1 MNAKV
6 TMVTAMNG
14 TENGSRLVQFGT
26 FEVDLRAGELRREGR
41 KIKVQEQPFQLLTL
55 LLERPGDVVSRDEL
69 RTRLWPADT
78 FVDFDHGLN
87 AAIRRLRDA
96 LGDSAE
102 NPRFVE
108 TVARRGYR
116 FIAPVSGAQV
126 VTALNGN
133 GTAAVQ
139 AQPGARWKRGH
150 IGRLGWIVAGGMA
163 LVALGIVLGVLLTP
177 KPPQVQ
183 MTERK
188 LTANPSEDEVT
199 AGAISPDG
207 KYLAFA
213 DMTGFYLRVI
223 ASGETHAI
231 PALKDFKVRNLSW
244 FPDSS
249 HLVIAGRTAP
259 ALQNSLWDVSL
270 LGGTP
275 RKLVDDGT
283 EPAISPDGSHIAFL
297 RGAPKNH
304 KMDCGCRE
312 LWLMQSDGQNPR
324 AEVTD
329 PDAVIGQITWSPDG
343 RHLAYPRGV
352 FRGYERSAWLEVHH
366 LNTGKSETIL
376 SNPRLGGVLAWT
388 RQGRLIYSLVE
399 LPPNTSESNL
409 WSARIDRDG
418 RIIGA
423 AERVSSDSGFNGDIS
438 ISSDGKR
445 LATVKGSSQPDVFI
459 TDIEGRGTELSAP
472 KLLTLDERQ
481 DYPYAWTPDSKAV
494 IFSSDRDGVFHIFKQ
509 QVDKPTPDLLVGGDQ
524 PLTISR
530 LSPDGKWL
538 IYVSQARLEEQSNKV
553 RLMRVPL
560 AGGPPQMLL
569 EAPAINNQQCSR
581 LPATVC
587 LYSQVGEHEMSFF
600 KFDPETGKSQPMPQL
615 KLAGEDYW
623 DFNWTLSPD
632 GRTLATAGGD
642 AAGSMR
648 ALRVV
653 PLDGRPARELKLNG
667 WTAINNMDWAAD
679 AKSIWVNAT
688 SSAGVRTFVN
698 VDLQGRVRPVLEDKR
713 MVLGWAIPSPDGRHL
728 AIWKASGSSNVWM
741 LENF

>member
-6 TMVTAMNG
+6 TMMTDGNG
-14 TENGSRLVQFGT
+14 SENGSRLVQFGI
-26 FEVDLRAGELRREGR
+26 FELDLRAGELRRDGR
-41 KIKVQEQPFQLLTL
+41 KVKVQEQPFQLLTV

-96 LGDSAE
+96 LNDSAE

-116 FIAPVSGAQV
+116 FIAPVSV
-126 VTALNGN
+126 PTITRVHGN
-133 GTAAVQ
+133 RAVQ
-139 AQPGARWKRGH
+139 AQVATTSKRFH
-150 IGRLGWIVAGGMA
+150 IGRLGWITAASIA
-163 LVALGIVLGVLLTP
+163 LVALGIVLGVLLTK
-177 KPPQVQ
+177 KPPEFQ

-223 ASGETHAI
+223 ASGETHAM
-231 PALKDFKVRNLSW
+231 PALKDFKVRSLSW
-244 FPDSS
+244 FPDAS
-249 HLVIAGRTAP
+249 HLVMDARDSA
-259 ALQNSLWDVSL
+259 ALQDSLWDVSL

-275 RKLVDDGT
+275 RKLIDDGT
-283 EPAISPDGSHIAFL
+283 EPAVSPDVSRIAFL

-312 LWLMQSDGQNPR
+312 LWVMQSDGQNPR

-329 PDAVIGQITWSPDG
+329 PDAVIGQITWSADG
-343 RHLAYPRGV
+343 RHVAYPRGV
-352 FRGYERSAWLEVHH
+352 FRGYERSAWLEVHD
-366 LNTGKSETIL
+366 LTTGKSETII

-399 LPPNTSESNL
+399 LPPNTNESNL
-409 WSARIDRDG
+409 WSARIDNDG
-418 RIIGA
+418 HITGA
-423 AERVSSDSGFNGDIS
+423 PQRVSSDSGFNGDLS

-459 TDIEGRGTELSAP
+459 TDIEARGTELSSP

-509 QVDKPTPDLLVGGDQ
+509 QIDKPTPDLVMGGDQ

-530 LSPDGKWL
+530 LSPDGKWV
-538 IYVSQARLEEQSNKV
+538 IYISQARLEEQSTKV
-553 RLMRVPL
+553 RLMRMPL
-560 AGGPPQMLL
+560 AGGPPQLLL

-581 LPATVC
+581 LPVTVC

-600 KFDPETGKSQPMPQL
+600 KFDPDSGKSEPMPQL
-615 KLAGEDYW
+615 KLAGEDYY

-642 AAGSMR
+642 ALGSTR
-648 ALRVV
+648 ALRLV

-667 WTAINNMDWAAD
+667 WTSINNMDWAAD

-688 SSAGVRTFVN
+688 NSTGVRTLIN
-698 VDLQGRVRPVLEDKR
+698 VDLQGRVRPMMEDKR
-713 MVLGWAIPSPDGRHL
+713 MLLGWAIPSPDGRHL